1 MKLNKL
7 IAILPIIGILL
18 TGCVDLEKEYTYSD
32 TIENGGAYYGKIKIE
47 QDENSEQIIENENNK
62 AGEIDNR
69 ADNVDSV
76 SKVDIDPVSKIK
88 TIISIYEFEGET
100 VNLQEDLEIIEN
112 KLHSLGGYI
121 NSHSLKEDD
130 DNSNYAMSNIS
141 LNIPKDNASKLI
153 DSIKNTLYIKSENSN
168 SVDASEEIANIK
180 VNIASLSEQEKRLIN
195 LQMNTGNVEEKLKI
209 EDRLSN
215 VINEKNKLISELES
229 IRGKENHSNINL
241 KIYEVKKITHNSKGN
256 LFSTPI
262 KILLVTIGSFFI
274 YFYIMKPIENKN
286 KINQKKGE
294 K

>member
-1 MKLNKL
+1 MKSNKL
-7 IAILPIIGILL
+7 ITILPIIVLLL
-18 TGCVDLEKEYTYSD
+18 TGCMDLEKEYTYSD

-47 QDENSEQIIENENNK
+47 QDGNNEQIIENENNK
-62 AGEIDNR
+62 ADEIDNEYI
-69 ADNVDSV
+69 DNVDSV

-130 DNSNYAMSNIS
+130 DNNSYVMNIS

-153 DSIKNTLYIKSENSN
+153 DSIKTTLYIKSESSN
-168 SVDASEEIANIK
+168 SVDASGEIANIK
-180 VNIASLSEQEKRLIN
+180 VNIESLSEQEKRLIN

-294 K
+294 